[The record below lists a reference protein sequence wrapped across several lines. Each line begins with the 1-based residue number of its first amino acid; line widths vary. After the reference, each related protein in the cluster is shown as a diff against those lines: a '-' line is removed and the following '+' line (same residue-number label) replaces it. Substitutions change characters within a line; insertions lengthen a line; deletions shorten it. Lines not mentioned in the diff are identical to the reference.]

1 MGKKKKKKK
10 RRGQKSP
17 HMLLYEIIR
26 IDKWK
31 SKIGCL
37 EIKKLSWK
45 GKRKLEL

>member
-1 MGKKKKKKK
+1 MGKIKKKKKKDK
-10 RRGQKSP
+10 KSP
-17 HMLLYEIIR
+17 HMLPNEIIK